1 MKLIIQKNRYTKGE
15 IIKIL
20 REWAGKTQEE
30 FAKDIVKSMNT
41 VQKYEADEVNYSMQ
55 TLLDIVKK
63 NDFVM
68 TIEKK
73 KK

>member
-1 MKLIIQKNRYTKGE
+1 MKLVIQKNRYTKGE

-20 REWAGKTQEE
+20 REWTGKTQKE
-30 FAKDIVKSMNT
+30 FAEDIGKSMNSI
-41 VQKYEADEVNYSMQ
+41 QKYEADEVNYSIQ

-63 NDFVM
+63 YGLVI

-73 KK
+73 K

>member
-1 MKLIIQKNRYTKGE
+1 MKLLIQKNRYTKGE

-20 REWAGKTQEE
+20 REWTGKTQKE
-30 FAKDIVKSMNT
+30 FAEDIGKSMNSI
-41 VQKYEADEVNYSMQ
+41 QKYEADEVNYSIQ

-63 NDFVM
+63 NGLVI

-73 KK
+73 K

>member
-20 REWAGKTQEE
+20 REWAGKTQGE
-30 FAKDIVKSMNT
+30 FAKDIGKSMNT

>member
-20 REWAGKTQEE
+20 REWTGKTQKE
-30 FAKDIVKSMNT
+30 FADDIGKSMNSI
-41 VQKYEADEVNYSMQ
+41 QKYEADEVNYSIQ

-63 NDFVM
+63 NGLVI

-73 KK
+73 K

>member
-20 REWAGKTQEE
+20 REWTGKTQKE
-30 FAKDIVKSMNT
+30 FAHDIGKSMN
-41 VQKYEADEVNYSMQ
+41 SIQ

-63 NDFVM
+63 NGLVI

-73 KK
+73 K

>member
-1 MKLIIQKNRYTKGE
+1 MKLVIQKNRYTKGE

-20 REWAGKTQEE
+20 REWTGKTQKE
-30 FAKDIVKSMNT
+30 FAKDIGKSMNSI
-41 VQKYEADEVNYSMQ
+41 QKYEADEVNYSIQ

-63 NDFVM
+63 NGLVI

-73 KK
+73 K

>member
-1 MKLIIQKNRYTKGE
+1 MKLVIQKNRYTKGE

-20 REWAGKTQEE
+20 REWTGKTQKE
-30 FAKDIVKSMNT
+30 FAEDIGKSMNSI
-41 VQKYEADEVNYSMQ
+41 QKYEADEVNYSIQ

-63 NDFVM
+63 NGLVI

-73 KK
+73 K

>member
-1 MKLIIQKNRYTKGE
+1 MKLVIQKNRYTKGE

-20 REWAGKTQEE
+20 REWTGKTQKE
-30 FAKDIVKSMNT
+30 FAEDIGKSMNSI
-41 VQKYEADEVNYSMQ
+41 QKYEADEVNYSIQ

-63 NDFVM
+63 NGLVI

-73 KK
+73 E

>member
-1 MKLIIQKNRYTKGE
+1 MKLVIQKNRYTKGE

-20 REWAGKTQEE
+20 REWTGKTQKE
-30 FAKDIVKSMNT
+30 FAEDIGKSMNS
-41 VQKYEADEVNYSMQ
+41 VQKYEADEVNYSIQ

-63 NDFVM
+63 NGLVI

-73 KK
+73 K

>member
-20 REWAGKTQEE
+20 REWTGKTQKE
-30 FAKDIVKSMNT
+30 FAEDIGKSMNSI
-41 VQKYEADEVNYSMQ
+41 QKYEADEVNYSIQ

-63 NDFVM
+63 NGLVI

-73 KK
+73 K

>member
-1 MKLIIQKNRYTKGE
+1 MKLVIQKNRYTKGE

-20 REWAGKTQEE
+20 REWTGKTQKD
-30 FAKDIVKSMNT
+30 FAEDIGKSMNSI
-41 VQKYEADEVNYSMQ
+41 QKYEADEVNYSIQ

-63 NDFVM
+63 NGLVI

-73 KK
+73 K

>member
-1 MKLIIQKNRYTKGE
+1 MKLVIQKNRYTKGE

-20 REWAGKTQEE
+20 REWTGKTQKE
-30 FAKDIVKSMNT
+30 FADDIGKSMNSI
-41 VQKYEADEVNYSMQ
+41 QKYEADEVNYSIQ

-63 NDFVM
+63 NGLVI

-73 KK
+73 K

>member
-1 MKLIIQKNRYTKGE
+1 MKLVIQKNRYTKGE

-20 REWAGKTQEE
+20 REWTGKTQKE
-30 FAKDIVKSMNT
+30 FAEDIGKSMNSI
-41 VQKYEADEVNYSMQ
+41 QKYESDEVNYSIQ

-63 NDFVM
+63 NGLVI

-73 KK
+73 K

>member
-20 REWAGKTQEE
+20 REWTGKTQKE
-30 FAKDIVKSMNT
+30 FAHDIGKSMNSI
-41 VQKYEADEVNYSMQ
+41 QKYEADEVNYSIQ

-63 NDFVM
+63 NGLVI

-73 KK
+73 K